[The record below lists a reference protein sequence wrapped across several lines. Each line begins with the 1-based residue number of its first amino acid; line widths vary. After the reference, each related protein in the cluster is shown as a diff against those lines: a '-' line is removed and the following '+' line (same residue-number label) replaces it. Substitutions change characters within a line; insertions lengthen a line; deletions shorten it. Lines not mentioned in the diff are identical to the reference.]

1 MAKNYNLTIIE
12 GHLTKDPVVNRGS
25 VRFTLGCNRGSKS
38 DGSDAG
44 ADFISCVAFATCAEY
59 LTVHINAGYLKKG
72 THIIVIGT
80 IQTGSYEKDG
90 TKIYTTDVCVN
101 RYNLILDA
109 PISKENGDQQTA
121 PGTSPQ
127 GNMPQGFPPQQS
139 QQQTPSQGFPPQQSQ
154 QQTAPQGFPPQGFP
168 PQQSQQ
174 QTPPQG
180 FPPQQ
185 SQQQTPPQGFL
196 PQQSQQQTPPQGFPP
211 QQSQQ
216 QTPPQGFPGGMK
228 LPWS

>member
-1 MAKNYNLTIIE
+1 MAKKYNLTIIE

-185 SQQQTPPQGFL
+185 SQQQTPPQGF
-196 PQQSQQQTPPQGFPP
+196 PP

>member
-154 QQTAPQGFPPQGFP
+154 QQTAPQGFPPQ
-168 PQQSQQ
+168 QSQQ

-185 SQQQTPPQGFL
+185 SQQQTPPQGFP

>member
-185 SQQQTPPQGFL
+185 SQQQTPPQGF
-196 PQQSQQQTPPQGFPP
+196 PP

>member
-44 ADFISCVAFATCAEY
+44 ADFISCVAFATFAEY

-185 SQQQTPPQGFL
+185 SQQQTPPQGF
-196 PQQSQQQTPPQGFPP
+196 PP

>member
-185 SQQQTPPQGFL
+185 SQQQTA
-196 PQQSQQQTPPQGFPP
+196 PQGFPP